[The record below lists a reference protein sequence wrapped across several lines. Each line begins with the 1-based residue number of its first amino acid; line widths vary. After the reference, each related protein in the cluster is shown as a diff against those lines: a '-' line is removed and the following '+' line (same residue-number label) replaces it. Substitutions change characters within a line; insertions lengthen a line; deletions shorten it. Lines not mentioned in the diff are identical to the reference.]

1 MSKSVMVGNVQ
12 IGGGAP
18 VVIQSMTNTDTRD
31 REATLKQIIRL
42 YEAGCQIA
50 RLAVHDEAC
59 VRTVCFA
66 SCYRVRDKYASWD
79 FHPRFMTC
87 PSYQKK
93 YLTSR
98 KILFIN

>member
-42 YEAGCQIA
+42 YRGGLPDRAAGGT
-50 RLAVHDEAC
+50 RRG
-59 VRTVCFA
+59 VRAHGEV
-66 SCYRVRDKYASWD
+66 SGG
-79 FHPRFMTC
+79 
-87 PSYQKK
+87 Q
-93 YLTSR
+93 
-98 KILFIN
+98 